1 MGGGRAKL
9 PVLAEISGPAPTAAR
24 VFSLRRA
31 DFEALSA
38 PLEQLAERRVVLV
51 SGNEALAG
59 VLAVALAGAAAA
71 TGRRTILLECDLA
84 RPRLAGELGL
94 ADEPGL
100 HEYLRWETTAP
111 EILQAL
117 VLGGAAARRAAAP
130 LICIAGGRPASDP
143 ATLLGL
149 ESFRHAIAK
158 LRSAYELVVLSGP
171 ALGAERAA
179 LDSAAAQADAVLLG
193 ASAAQ
198 VSGRPGR
205 ALRAAAR
212 SLPRP
217 PLGAVVVG
225 ES

>member
-1 MGGGRAKL
+1 MGGRAKL
-9 PVLAEISGPAPTAAR
+9 PVLAEISGPAPTEAR

-71 TGRRTILLECDLA
+71 SGRRTILLECDLA

-100 HEYLRWETTAP
+100 HEYLRWEATAP
-111 EILQAL
+111 EILQPL
-117 VLGGAAARRAAAP
+117 VLAGPAARRAAAP

-143 ATLLGL
+143 ATLLASEG
-149 ESFRHAIAK
+149 FRHAIAK
-158 LRSAYELVVLSGP
+158 LRSAYDLVVLHGP
-171 ALGAERAA
+171 PLGARARR
-179 LDSAAAQADAVLLG
+179 SRQRR
-193 ASAAQ
+193 
-198 VSGRPGR
+198 RPGR
-205 ALRAAAR
+205 RGPPRRLLGPGLGPGGTGAAGGR
-212 SLPRP
+212 RRLPRP
-217 PLGAVVVG
+217 PLGAIVVG

>member
-1 MGGGRAKL
+1 MAGGRAKL
-9 PVLAEISGPAPTAAR
+9 PVLAEISGPAPSEAR

-31 DFEALSA
+31 DIEALA
-38 PLEQLAERRVVLV
+38 PPLERLAERRVVLV
-51 SGNEALAG
+51 SGDGAFAA

-71 TGRRTILLECDLA
+71 AGRRTILLECDLA

-94 ADEPGL
+94 TEQPGL
-100 HEYLRWETTAP
+100 HEYLRWEATAP

-117 VLGGAAARRAAAP
+117 VLGGSAARRAAAP

-143 ATLLGL
+143 ATLFGL
-149 ESFRHAIAK
+149 ESFRHAVAK

-179 LDSAAAQADAVLLG
+179 LDSAAAQADAILLG
-193 ASAAQ
+193 ASADQ
-198 VSGRPGR
+198 VSGRAGR

-212 SLPRP
+212 RLPQP

-225 ES
+225 EG